1 MKLFWVR
8 HRKYSIIFPIF
19 DCLRFFFNVQKV
31 YDLVLFEFFFQTKNI
46 NIKYIYSWFTDK
58 KKKMVKNYKMLLQS
72 KLIYTYLWNISKTR
86 TSNQVLQF
94 TQVNVFKF
102 CDKHIHWHLLSIQLQ
117 RGDHLRYPCIAV
129 KFFTVQSNL
138 LLHCTNTNYIQLHQ
152 WQTNLFWN
160 SWSAF
165 TYKHVDFI

>member
-1 MKLFWVR
+1 
-8 HRKYSIIFPIF
+8 
-19 DCLRFFFNVQKV
+19 
-31 YDLVLFEFFFQTKNI
+31 
-46 NIKYIYSWFTDK
+46 
-58 KKKMVKNYKMLLQS
+58 MLLQS

-165 TYKHVDFI
+165 TYKHVDFILEIIKESFFYYYEVIKYDRGLPNLINPEVLNHRFDYARDFGHSFINTPVEVIKF